1 MRINTAMSCDMD
13 NKISID
19 PRLTAR
25 LTKYPDRL
33 TAIER
38 DYNKAAQL
46 MSSYEVDEQGQLSR
60 EIERFTTRLREY
72 HLALYLCIEQA
83 NALCIDLHKELAY
96 LSKKPDCNLVFNTK
110 ATLETELA
118 VLRAL
123 RAQMEDSLAFAKQA
137 RKNLKTI
144 KETCNLAALIRL
156 CKSWSDYA
164 TESRMK

>member
-1 MRINTAMSCDMD
+1 MRND
-13 NKISID
+13 NFFPDSH
-19 PRLTAR
+19 LSAR
-25 LTKYPDRL
+25 LAKYPDRL

-60 EIERFTTRLREY
+60 EIVRFTTRLREY
-72 HLALYLCIEQA
+72 HLALYMCIEQA
-83 NALCIDLHKELAY
+83 NALCVDLDKELAY

-123 RAQMEDSLAFAKQA
+123 RARIEDSLTFAKQA
-137 RKNLKTI
+137 RKSLKTVN
-144 KETCNLAALIRL
+144 EVCNLTALISSLQVLARYRN
-156 CKSWSDYA
+156 KS
-164 TESRMK
+164 SR

>member
-1 MRINTAMSCDMD
+1 MD

-33 TAIER
+33 AAIER
-38 DYNKAAQL
+38 DYDKAAQL
-46 MSSYEVDEQGQLSR
+46 MSSYEVNKQGQLSR

-83 NALCIDLHKELAY
+83 NALYIDLQKELAY

-123 RAQMEDSLAFAKQA
+123 RARMEDSLTFAKQA
-137 RKNLKTI
+137 RKSLKTV
-144 KETCNLAALIRL
+144 KEVCNLTALISSLQVLARFRN
-156 CKSWSDYA
+156 KS
-164 TESRMK
+164 SR

>member
-1 MRINTAMSCDMD
+1 MD